1 MRAKGFMTI
10 YFDTETTGLAPGR
23 IIELAYVLDY
33 GDRVEG
39 KNFFFA
45 VDYVPVEASKIH
57 GITTEKLKVLS
68 KGKTFSD
75 YADEIQEDFLKA
87 DLIVAH
93 NVKFDLNFINAEFSY
108 LDLEFKFN
116 EILDTMKYFTPIL
129 KILRKSGG
137 YKYPK
142 LSEVSESLGIYPYD
156 ATRFCRE
163 IFNEQDLSFHD
174 ARFDVAILY
183 LSVKAQAE
191 RDENLKAI
199 V

>member
-1 MRAKGFMTI
+1 MTI

-33 GDRVEG
+33 GDRVVG

-45 VDYVPVEASKIH
+45 VDYVPEVASNIH

-75 YADEIQEDFLKA
+75 YADEIQKDFLEA

-93 NVKFDLNFINAEFSY
+93 NVKFDLTFLNAEYSY
-108 LDLEFKFN
+108 LDCVFKFN
-116 EILDTMKYFTPIL
+116 ETLDTMKYFTPIL
-129 KILRKSGG
+129 KLERKSGG

-142 LSEVSESLGIYPYD
+142 LNELSDYFGIYPYD
-156 ATRFCRE
+156 ATIFCRE
-163 IFNEQDLSFHD
+163 TFGEQGLSFHD

-183 LSVKAQAE
+183 LCVKAQTE
-191 RDENLKAI
+191 KDETLKQI